1 MKLLL
6 TSSGIINKAV
16 ENSLKE
22 LVEKPFEELNVAFIP
37 TAAHF
42 ENGDKHWLIKQ
53 LQECV
58 KLGFKEI
65 DIVDIAV
72 VSKERWLAAFEK
84 AQIIMVGG
92 GGEGYLLQ
100 MMKESGFTE
109 EIERLLES
117 RIYVGISAGAM
128 ALTPRIIPQVSKFL
142 YKEPQV
148 ANEKIE
154 GLNFVNFSFFPH
166 LDGDDFTNL
175 TEENIRKI
183 TEEYNISKPI
193 YALPDGTALQIIDS
207 NIKIIGDNV
216 LEIK

>member
-6 TSSGIINKAV
+6 TSSGITSRAI

-42 ENGDKHWLIKQ
+42 ENGDKHWFIKQ

-58 KLGFKEI
+58 ELGFKEI

-72 VSKERWLAAFEK
+72 VSKERWLAAFKK
-84 AQIIMVGG
+84 AQVIMVGG

-100 MMKESGFTE
+100 MMKESGFIE
-109 EIERLLES
+109 EIERLLGS
-117 RIYVGISAGAM
+117 RVYVGISAGAM

-148 ANEKIE
+148 TNEKIE
-154 GLNFVNFSFFPH
+154 GLNFVDFSFFPH
-166 LDGDDFTNL
+166 LNDDYFTNL

-183 TEEYNISKPI
+183 TEEYNILKPI
-193 YALPDGTALQIIDS
+193 YALSDGTALQIIDN

>member
-6 TSSGIINKAV
+6 TSSGINNKETEEALL
-16 ENSLKE
+16 ESTG
-22 LVEKPFEELNVAFIP
+22 KPFEELNVAFIP

-58 KLGFKEI
+58 ELGFGEI

-84 AQIIMVGG
+84 AQIIIVGG

-100 MMKESGFTE
+100 IMKGSGFTE
-109 EIERLLES
+109 EIERLLEN
-117 RIYVGISAGAM
+117 RVYVGISAGAM

-148 ANEKIE
+148 TNEKIK
-154 GLNFVNFSFFPH
+154 GLNLVNFSFFPH

-183 TEEYNISKPI
+183 TKEYNIPKPI
-193 YALPDGTALQIIDS
+193 YALADGTALQIIDN
-207 NIKIIGDNV
+207 NIKIIGDNI

>member
-6 TSSGIINKAV
+6 TSSGITSRAI

-84 AQIIMVGG
+84 AQ
-92 GGEGYLLQ
+92 LLWLAAVA
-100 MMKESGFTE
+100 
-109 EIERLLES
+109 RD
-117 RIYVGISAGAM
+117 IYC
-128 ALTPRIIPQVSKFL
+128 K
-142 YKEPQV
+142 
-148 ANEKIE
+148 
-154 GLNFVNFSFFPH
+154 
-166 LDGDDFTNL
+166 
-175 TEENIRKI
+175 
-183 TEEYNISKPI
+183 
-193 YALPDGTALQIIDS
+193 
-207 NIKIIGDNV
+207 
-216 LEIK
+216 